1 MEDRVATE
9 KAAVQEQEQ
18 LDRHTAMDM
27 LSRDVEVKAAI
38 SAKQSGHNKG
48 SGQKGSGNERLG
60 W

>member
-38 SAKQSGHNKG
+38 SAKQSGHKG